1 MYASI
6 LDRPRGVPTSATPRK
21 RPYRQR
27 LTSLLAISF
36 IAVVA
41 AGTMTVVSP
50 AEQAL
55 GATRVPRAVIIV
67 GPSDGSTR
75 EYIAEGKL
83 FANQAERAGMRVTRL
98 FHPRATWAR
107 VRPALQGA
115 NLVVYFGHGNG
126 WPSAYG
132 PFQENTKNGFGLN
145 RREGA
150 PPNEHAYYGGNVIR
164 EKVRLAENAVVILYR
179 ACYAA
184 GNGEDWQR
192 IPSQSVALR
201 RVDNF
206 AASFLDREVGAGVV
220 MAFGGKQWVN
230 ISASLMRPGKTMNSI
245 FRIPSAKPGWRTS
258 GWMGRRDVY
267 SQSKRTPGA
276 YIHLD
281 VHPTTGFRR
290 AITGELKMTTGEWRG
305 R

>member
-1 MYASI
+1 MHASS
-6 LDRPRGVPTSATPRK
+6 LDRTRAVPSTTTSRH
-21 RPYRQR
+21 RSHRQR
-27 LTSLLAISF
+27 LISLLGISF

-41 AGTMTVVSP
+41 AGTVTVALP

-67 GPSDGSTR
+67 GPSDGSTP

-83 FANQAERAGMRVTRL
+83 FANQAEKAGMKVTRL

-126 WPSAYG
+126 WPSPYG
-132 PFQENTKNGFGLN
+132 PSQENTKNGFGLN

-150 PPNEHAYYGGNVIR
+150 PRNEHVYYGGNVIR
-164 EKVRLAENAVVILYR
+164 EKVRLAKNAVVILYR

-184 GNGEDWQR
+184 GNGEDWHR
-192 IPSQSVALR
+192 IPSQGVALR

-206 AASFLDREVGAGVV
+206 AASFLDRDVRAGVV
-220 MAFGGKQWVN
+220 MAFGAKQWVN
-230 ISASLMRPGKTMNSI
+230 IAAALMRPGKTMNSI

-258 GWMGRRDVY
+258 GWMGRRDIY
-267 SQSKRTPGA
+267 RQSSRTPGA

-281 VHPTTGFRR
+281 VHPATGYRR